1 MIKSFKKKVLVISNF
16 HEEAIISR
24 SNMAYNFF
32 SSRGF
37 DTTVLYSNFSHS
49 LKKFRYFENKDF
61 NPISTIGY
69 SSSLSLNRILSY
81 LIFSF
86 KVFKYLR
93 SSKFDIIYVNL
104 PPNILAIAVLLN
116 RKKGVKIILDIL
128 DLWPESFP
136 HNNSFFKKNILNL
149 LSVIL
154 GFIRQITIKK
164 SDYCITESDF
174 FFKKLNLNEKRDSKT
189 ILLKKFQN
197 NPISADNPSNELSIV
212 YLGNIGNIYDF
223 DSLFKII
230 KGVEKTRSV
239 HLHILGLGPRS
250 DWFFSKL
257 DNLEIS
263 YTYHGA
269 SFDENLKK
277 NIIVPCWFGFNGY
290 KDNTEVSLSYKSIDY
305 LSYGVPLLN
314 SAKEDSYNLV
324 ADEKIGFNFSENKL
338 DELIIELA
346 TISLSEVVE
355 MKKKSFS
362 IFQNKFSGESY
373 YKEMDS
379 IIKSLETKKK

>member
-1 MIKSFKKKVLVISNF
+1 MKNKVLVISNF
-16 HEEAIISR
+16 HEDATISR
-24 SNMAYNFF
+24 SNMAYKYF

-37 DTTVLYSNFSHS
+37 NTTVLYSSFSHS
-49 LKKFRYFENKDF
+49 LKKFRYLKNKDF
-61 NPISTIGY
+61 KPISTVKY
-69 SSSLSLNRILSY
+69 SSSLSLNRVLSY

-86 KVFKYLR
+86 KVFKFIR
-93 SSKFDIIYVNL
+93 KSNFDIIYVNL

-116 RKKGVKIILDIL
+116 RRIEVKIIMDII

-136 HNNSFFKKNILNL
+136 VGKSLFKKGILL
-149 LSVIL
+149 VLSKIL
-154 GFIRQITIKK
+154 GLVRGIAIKK
-164 SDYCITESDF
+164 SDYCITESEF
-174 FFKKLNLNEKRDSKT
+174 FFNKLNLSEKNGSKT

-197 NPISADNPSNELSIV
+197 KPPSLDHLSQDLSIV
-212 YLGNIGNIYDF
+212 YLGNLGNIYDF

-230 KGVEKTRSV
+230 KGVEKTRLV
-239 HLHILGLGPRS
+239 HLHVIGLGPRS
-250 DWFFSKL
+250 NWFFSEL
-257 DNLEIS
+257 DNLGIS

-277 NIIVPCWFGFNGY
+277 DILIPCWFGFNGY

-314 SAKEDSYNLV
+314 SAKEDSYKLV

-346 TISLSEVVE
+346 TISLSEVID
-355 MKKKSFS
+355 MKKKSFC
-362 IFQNKFSGESY
+362 IFQKKFSGESY

-379 IIKSLETKKK
+379 VLKSLSIK